1 MVPVRGFV
9 HRLVGYLVGL
19 GLIPGVLMG
28 LSAAGYY
35 LAGGRE
41 PQVLGLIWGLMGML
55 LLASWAF
62 AFLVTTTPTQ
72 LSSPPPLWG
81 GAARAWFRWV
91 TNRPLRYGDIPISPL
106 LRLFATGAALAG
118 GGALLYLYG

>member
-1 MVPVRGFV
+1 MRRLV

-19 GLIPGVLMG
+19 GLVPGALMG

-41 PQVLGLIWGLMGML
+41 PQALGLIWGLMGAL
-55 LLASWAF
+55 LLVSWAL
-62 AFLVTTTPTQ
+62 AFLVATTPTQ
-72 LSSPPPLWG
+72 LSSPPPSWG

-91 TNRPLRYGDIPISPL
+91 TNRPLRYGDVPIHPL
-106 LRLFATGAALAG
+106 LRLFAAGAALVG